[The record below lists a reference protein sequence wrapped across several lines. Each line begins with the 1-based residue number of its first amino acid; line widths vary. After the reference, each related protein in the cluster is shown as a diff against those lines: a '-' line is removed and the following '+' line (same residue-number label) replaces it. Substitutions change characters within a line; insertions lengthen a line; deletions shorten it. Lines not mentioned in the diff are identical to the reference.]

1 MNTLVGYLFL
11 GLLTLGLLAVM
22 ARVATSAAADS
33 GEQIFINQTATEG
46 MAEVEM
52 GKVASDHALS
62 SEVRQF
68 AAQMISDH
76 TKANEELERIASEKL
91 LRVPKDLD
99 AEHKAKIDILRKK
112 TGAEFDK
119 SYMQAQVS
127 DHDKM
132 QQLLAAEATNGKN
145 ADLKKFAVKILP
157 TVREHY
163 QMAKEL
169 EAKVG
174 K

>member
-1 MNTLVGYLFL
+1 MNTLIEYLFL

-33 GEQIFINQTATEG
+33 GEQIFMNQTATEG

-76 TKANEELERIASEKL
+76 TKANEELDKIASEKL

-132 QQLLAAEATNGKN
+132 QQLLAAEVTNGKN
-145 ADLKKFAVKILP
+145 ANLKKFAVKILP
-157 TVREHY
+157 TVTEHY

>member
-1 MNTLVGYLFL
+1 M
-11 GLLTLGLLAVM
+11 
-22 ARVATSAAADS
+22 
-33 GEQIFINQTATEG
+33 FINQTATEG

>member
-1 MNTLVGYLFL
+1 
-11 GLLTLGLLAVM
+11 M
-22 ARVATSAAADS
+22 ARVAASAAADS

-76 TKANEELERIASEKL
+76 TKANEELEKIASEKL

>member
-1 MNTLVGYLFL
+1 MNTLIGYFFL

-76 TKANEELERIASEKL
+76 TKANEELEKIASEKL

>member
-1 MNTLVGYLFL
+1 MNTLIGHVCL
-11 GLLTLGLLAVM
+11 GLLTLSLLAVM
-22 ARVATSAAADS
+22 ARVTANAATDS
-33 GEQIFINQTATEG
+33 GEQIFVNQAALGG

>member
-1 MNTLVGYLFL
+1 
-11 GLLTLGLLAVM
+11 
-22 ARVATSAAADS
+22 
-33 GEQIFINQTATEG
+33 

-52 GKVASDHALS
+52 GKVANDHALS

-76 TKANEELERIASEKL
+76 TKANEELEKIASEKS
-91 LRVPKDLD
+91 LRVPQHLG
-99 AEHKAKIDILRKK
+99 AEHKAKIDLLRKK

-127 DHDKM
+127 DHDKI
-132 QQLLAAEATNGKN
+132 QQLLAAEATNGK
-145 ADLKKFAVKILP
+145 DTGLKKFAVKILP
-157 TVREHY
+157 TVTQHY

>member
-1 MNTLVGYLFL
+1 MNTLIEYLFL

-76 TKANEELERIASEKL
+76 TKANEELEKIASEKS
-91 LRVPKDLD
+91 RVFASERPTADEDEK
-99 AEHKAKIDILRKK
+99 
-112 TGAEFDK
+112 FD
-119 SYMQAQVS
+119 
-127 DHDKM
+127 
-132 QQLLAAEATNGKN
+132 
-145 ADLKKFAVKILP
+145 
-157 TVREHY
+157 
-163 QMAKEL
+163 
-169 EAKVG
+169 
-174 K
+174 

>member
-1 MNTLVGYLFL
+1 MNTLIGYLFL

-76 TKANEELERIASEKL
+76 TKANEELDKIASEKL

-132 QQLLAAEATNGKN
+132 QQLLAAEATNGKTRTSKSS
-145 ADLKKFAVKILP
+145 L
-157 TVREHY
+157 
-163 QMAKEL
+163 
-169 EAKVG
+169 
-174 K
+174 